1 MPAGEGEGEAL
12 GTERAACRKLT
23 GVPLRR
29 LKHSNGVVREVEEDD
44 EPAVQVYGSG
54 RVHARHKPQH
64 VAVQPVPVTLHEL
77 LEVPG
82 STALGLGLGCMVRVR
97 VQSAAPTCGGP
108 WG

>member
-12 GTERAACRKLT
+12 GTERAACRQLT

-29 LKHSNGVVREVEEDD
+29 LKHGNGVVREVEEDD

-54 RVHARHKPQH
+54 RIHARHKPQH

-82 STALGLGLGCMVRVR
+82 STAHGAWLGSGCRVQRLPAGGLGDEV
-97 VQSAAPTCGGP
+97 
-108 WG
+108 